1 MSFTQLIKESIDRSI
16 NFQVASHFHDLIS
29 LSLITNISS
38 MTMKTS
44 KKLEHVQF
52 NVSETTVAGGTW

>member
-16 NFQVASHFHDLIS
+16 NFKSPLHDLIS